1 MLQPVTPI
9 ATPPEKEA
17 EAQPAS
23 NAESPSAEPSAVDF
37 WRRMKSGDIHPADLR
52 DGVQA
57 LLQGNSLLLQ
67 EEPGSAGQVSL
78 SMVVPAL
85 GLRVT
90 TPVPQKLHATA
101 EGRAMAEQLLSA
113 MLLVQLQCLKN
124 AKANGSS
131 CSELPT
137 RNKEL
142 TLMCDVLDTLH
153 KGPMSVTDLSC
164 HFAARWKDLKKSL
177 KVKGATFTNWL
188 RQIRVSMP
196 ESLKSGGV
204 DLVRLGSPFQ
214 VPGRMDAARPK
225 NSARPKAA
233 AGIMVPPRTDLSASP
248 AIPDKSMTAKDKR
261 KQRRAAKLA
270 TLKALE
276 RVEEEARGPAA
287 LPSLNEPPA
296 AQS

>member
-1 MLQPVTPI
+1 
-9 ATPPEKEA
+9 
-17 EAQPAS
+17 
-23 NAESPSAEPSAVDF
+23 
-37 WRRMKSGDIHPADLR
+37 MKSGDIHPADLR

-67 EEPGSAGQVSL
+67 EEPGCAGQVSL

-124 AKANGSS
+124 AKANGSGSS

-137 RNKEL
+137 QDKEL
-142 TLMCDVLDTLH
+142 TLMCDVLHTLRT
-153 KGPMSVTDLSC
+153 GPMSVTDLS
-164 HFAARWKDLKKSL
+164 HRFGARWADLKKSL
-177 KVKGATFTNWL
+177 KTKGETFANWL

-196 ESLKSGGV
+196 ENLRPGGV
-204 DLVRLGSPFQ
+204 DLVRLG
-214 VPGRMDAARPK
+214 VPRNVPRRLDAARPK
-225 NSARPKAA
+225 NSARAKAA
-233 AGIMVPPRTDLSASP
+233 ASITVPPRTDLPASP
-248 AIPDKSMTAKDKR
+248 AIPEKSMTAKDKK

-270 TLKALE
+270 TLRALE